1 MIGAVPQDKPTT
13 RGASRYDAI
22 IATLVGFCAL
32 CVSGYTAHVQR
43 QQVRAAVWPILQ
55 FDSSNAPDIHFTLAN
70 KGVGPALIRHVII
83 KVDDQ
88 PVKNWREAMEKL
100 LGPGEHLFSEADMNG
115 YVLAPN
121 ESMAVVTARDPN
133 NNPLVFDKSNP
144 LWVTMNKERF
154 RVTAEICYCSTLGE
168 CWTLRAGGLTPGTT
182 IETRHC
188 PTPSGITFQ
197 Q

>member
-1 MIGAVPQDKPTT
+1 MVGVVPEEKETRATT
-13 RGASRYDAI
+13 RYETV
-22 IATLVGFCAL
+22 IATLIG
-32 CVSGYTAHVQR
+32 CVAVCVAGYTAYMQR
-43 QQVRAAVWPILQ
+43 QQVRAVVWPILQ

-70 KGVGPALIRHVII
+70 KGVGPALIRNVIV
-83 KVDDQ
+83 KVDNQ
-88 PVKNWREAMEKL
+88 PVKNWDEAMKKL
-100 LGPGEHLFSEADMNG
+100 LGPGEHLFSESDMNG

-121 ESMAVVTARDPN
+121 ESITVLTVHDAN
-133 NNPLVFDKSNP
+133 NNPLVYDKSNP

-182 IETRHC
+182 AETRHC
-188 PTPSGITFQ
+188 PTRSATSFQ

>member
-1 MIGAVPQDKPTT
+1 MLAAVPEEKQT
-13 RGASRYDAI
+13 RGASRYDAV
-22 IATLVGFCAL
+22 IATFVGFLAL
-32 CVSGYTAHVQR
+32 CVSGYTAYMQR

-70 KGVGPALIRHVII
+70 KGVGPALIQNVIVE
-83 KVDDQ
+83 VDNQ
-88 PVKNWREAMEKL
+88 PVKNWDEAMKKL
-100 LGPGEHLFSEADMNG
+100 LGPGEHLFSESDMNG

-121 ESMAVVTARDPN
+121 ESIIVVTLRDAN

-154 RVTAEICYCSTLGE
+154 RVTAEICYCSTLDE

-182 IETRHC
+182 TETRHC
-188 PTPSGITFQ
+188 PSRSESTFQ